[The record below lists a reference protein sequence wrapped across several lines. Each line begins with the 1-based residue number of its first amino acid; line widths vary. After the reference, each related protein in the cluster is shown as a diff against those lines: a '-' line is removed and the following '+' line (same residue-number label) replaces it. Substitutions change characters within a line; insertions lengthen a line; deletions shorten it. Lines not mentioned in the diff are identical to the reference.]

1 MEIVA
6 AVPSPACIL
15 SCLQVLRDPSRALA
29 LPFIRILLVRGRLW
43 EMSKRCKF
51 ERRKGKV
58 QIFSLFPPWQALE
71 RIMKQEMLWKLRV
84 VRLVW
89 LRRCTGALL
98 FQTDGCAFV
107 SLWASGAYRDRRTLE
122 MCLILQLIIKS
133 CSYTNK
139 PRCFFLLNQHV
150 FMLYRTSKSCKIVF
164 AAKTLELVCL
174 QIGF

>member
-1 MEIVA
+1 
-6 AVPSPACIL
+6 
-15 SCLQVLRDPSRALA
+15 
-29 LPFIRILLVRGRLW
+29 
-43 EMSKRCKF
+43 
-51 ERRKGKV
+51 
-58 QIFSLFPPWQALE
+58 
-71 RIMKQEMLWKLRV
+71 MKQEMLWKLRV

-139 PRCFFLLNQHV
+139 PRCFFIKSTRFHALPNKQIMQNACFCCKNIGTGLSANRLLIR
-150 FMLYRTSKSCKIVF
+150 M
-164 AAKTLELVCL
+164 CL
-174 QIGF
+174 FDIPNTRSD